1 MKQPCRLCWIHQEY
15 EVQVVQTQGGH
26 KKWKLDCLWFDQTFW
41 GEPPGGHGGGNI
53 ITAGVLVDSCEVEK
67 DLKKLEDT
75 WMCNLGTLFTGLN
88 SHNEVLSNRRR
99 NYGMA

>member
-1 MKQPCRLCWIHQEY
+1 MEEAISSL
-15 EVQVVQTQGGH
+15 QV
-26 KKWKLDCLWFDQTFW
+26 
-41 GEPPGGHGGGNI
+41 
-53 ITAGVLVDSCEVEK
+53 VLVDSCEVEK

-75 WMCNLGTLFTGLN
+75 WMYNLGTLFIGLN

>member
-1 MKQPCRLCWIHQEY
+1 MKSRWSRHKGDIRSGNWTACGLTRHFGENHQGDMEEAISAL
-15 EVQVVQTQGGH
+15 EV
-26 KKWKLDCLWFDQTFW
+26 
-41 GEPPGGHGGGNI
+41 
-53 ITAGVLVDSCEVEK
+53 VLVDSCEVEK

-99 NYGMA
+99 NYGMV